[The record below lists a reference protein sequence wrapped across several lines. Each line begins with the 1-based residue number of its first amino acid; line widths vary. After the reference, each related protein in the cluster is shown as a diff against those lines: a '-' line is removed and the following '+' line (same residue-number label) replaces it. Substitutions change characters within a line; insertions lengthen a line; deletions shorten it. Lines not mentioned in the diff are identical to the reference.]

1 MCIYSCITLSTTLL
15 ITRGPAQCAYIYIYI
30 YIIQF
35 ISLYLIIQ
43 FIYLLYMTEQFQLLT
58 EQLSLQ
64 SQQTMNPESV
74 VSSTSGANC
83 LMLIYLMLG
92 GRVPSTW
99 LTA

>member
-1 MCIYSCITLSTTLL
+1 MDLTTIENANIRIL
-15 ITRGPAQCAYIYIYI
+15 PPNC
-30 YIIQF
+30 IIQF
-35 ISLYLIIQ
+35 FIY
-43 FIYLLYMTEQFQLLT
+43 IYLLYMTEQFQLLT